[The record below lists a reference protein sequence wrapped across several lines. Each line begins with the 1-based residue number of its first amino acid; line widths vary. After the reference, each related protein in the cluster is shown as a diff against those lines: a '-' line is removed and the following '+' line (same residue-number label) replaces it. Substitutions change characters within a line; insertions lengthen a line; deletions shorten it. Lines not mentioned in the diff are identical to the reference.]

1 MFKMVLGRWWNTVGI
16 IGVSTILE
24 GVPYTTQ
31 SDERDQEFV
40 YNLAIC
46 TTVDDFRREL
56 FKLNL
61 HK

>member
-1 MFKMVLGRWWNTVGI
+1 M
-16 IGVSTILE
+16 LE